1 MKMLKLILP
10 FLLIAFGATMAL
22 AQEPEAVKTE
32 TSDLDYP
39 DKPLDD
45 VVDRKLLS
53 EKRILP
59 YEPVREGDILWSKK
73 IWRVVDVREKM
84 NLPFAYPG
92 ESLFEIIVKG
102 LKDGALT
109 AFSVEDDKFSYPIS
123 NSDVES
129 MLFSTDTTFTVDP
142 DTYEEKM
149 VIVQNE
155 TNPEDVKRYRIKEI
169 WFFDSES
176 STMKVRILGIAP
188 IIDKLD
194 ENGNFLREQPL
205 FWIYY
210 PDSRQWFAKF
220 RVANFSG
227 NEASPI
233 SWEDLFEM
241 RFFSSYIIKE
251 SNVRDRR
258 IADYI
263 TNGVDALLEGEKIKN
278 AIFNFEQ
285 DLWSY

>member
-10 FLLIAFGATMAL
+10 LFVVAFMSTGL
-22 AQEPEAVKTE
+22 YAQDAESVKTE

-45 VVDRKLLS
+45 VVERKLTG

-59 YEPVREGDILWSKK
+59 YEALREGDILWSKK
-73 IWRVVDVREKM
+73 IWRVIDVREKM
-84 NLPFAYPG
+84 NLSFAYP
-92 ESLFEIIVKG
+92 EQPFFSILVDG
-102 LKDGALT
+102 LKDGALS
-109 AFSVEDDKFSYPIS
+109 AYSVQDDKFSYPIS
-123 NSDVES
+123 STDVEE
-129 MLFSTDTTFTVDP
+129 MLFTADTSYIVDP

-149 VIVQNE
+149 VITRNE
-155 TNPEDVKRYRIKEI
+155 TNPEDVKRYRIKEM
-169 WFFDSES
+169 WFFDAES
-176 STMKVRILGIAP
+176 STMRVRILGIAP

-194 ENGNFLREQPL
+194 ENGNFQREQPL

-210 PDSRQWFAKF
+210 PDSREWLAKY
-220 RVANFSG
+220 RVANFEG

-233 SWEDLFEM
+233 SWEDLLEM

-251 SNVRDRR
+251 SNNRDRR
-258 IADYI
+258 IADYM
-263 TNGVDALLEGEKIKN
+263 TNGVDALLEGQKIKN
-278 AIFNFEQ
+278 SIFNYEQ